1 MRPSGWLWGHGRGPV
16 SLGDSDPTAGWFTV
30 EEGGQR
36 SGQVSVIRR
45 GLPCAMSRIRGNQSA
60 F

>member
-1 MRPSGWLWGHGRGPV
+1 M
-16 SLGDSDPTAGWFTV
+16 AGWFTV